1 MTQRPITRQG
11 INSDQAMTE
20 AARLQ
25 AAGNLA
31 AAEGL
36 YRGILASTPEF
47 HPAWQA
53 LGLIACQ
60 VGKLPLA
67 ADLIGKAITLDS
79 SVPLYHR
86 NLGEICRRLGRLV
99 EAIGAGERAVAL
111 APDDRDA
118 HYNLGLAYT
127 DSNRHGEAIL
137 CYRRALTL
145 NPAHNLSWNNLGAAL
160 EKMGDKAGAEEA
172 YARAVAIDPR
182 HAEAQ
187 NNLGAIYSEQ
197 GRLDEA
203 RHSFKAAISAR
214 PGFVEAHY
222 NLSSL
227 KTYTAED
234 PHLAQL
240 HTLAAQAASLPV
252 AARIRYNFALGKAR
266 EDVGEYD
273 RAFAAYA
280 EGNRLQHS
288 LLPHDEAQAEAVL
301 TRIKKIFTPDFLT
314 KPDGAFPPN
323 LGGKTPVFIVGM
335 PRSGTTLIEQILASH
350 PNVFGAG
357 ELIDL
362 HEVIHGAVGAI
373 TGQPFTAWAP
383 KLTADDFQ
391 HLGEE
396 YLERVWRL
404 NPEAA
409 YITDKMPANFFY
421 IGMIRRMLPQAR
433 IIHAMRD
440 PMDSCLSC
448 FARLFN
454 DTMAFAYDLGT
465 LGRYYVRYMQLMDHW
480 QATLPE
486 GTILN
491 VRYEEVVADVE
502 GQARRMLAYL
512 GLPWDDA
519 CLDFHNNKRLV
530 KTASIA
536 QVRRPI
542 YTTSVA
548 RWQRFG
554 PHLDPLFEIVKDYR
568 KTD

>member
-1 MTQRPITRQG
+1 MITG
-11 INSDQAMTE
+11 APKNMSTEQAMAE

-25 AAGNLA
+25 DQGQLA
-31 AAEGL
+31 KAEGL
-36 YRGILASTPEF
+36 YRQVLAISPEF
-47 HPAWQA
+47 HPAWHA
-53 LGLIACQ
+53 LGLLAHA

-67 ADLIGKAITLDS
+67 ADLISKAIALEATI
-79 SVPLYHR
+79 PLYHR
-86 NLGEICRRLGRLV
+86 NLGEICRRLGRLP
-99 EAIGAGERAVAL
+99 EAITAGERATTL
-111 APDDRDA
+111 AGDDLDA

-127 DSNRHGEAIL
+127 DSGRHGEAIP

-172 YARAVAIDPR
+172 YAKAVAIDPR

-227 KTYTAED
+227 KTYTADD

-240 HTLAAQAASLPV
+240 HTLAEQAASLPV
-252 AARIRYNFALGKAR
+252 AARIRYNFALGKAW

-314 KPDGAFPPN
+314 KPPEAFSGS
-323 LGGKTPVFIVGM
+323 LAGKTPVFIVGM

-350 PNVFGAG
+350 PAVFGAG

-362 HEVIHGAVGAI
+362 HEVIHGAPGAI
-373 TGQPFTAWAP
+373 TGQPFSNWAP
-383 KLTADDFQ
+383 RLADADFRA
-391 HLGEE
+391 LGEN

-404 NPEAA
+404 SPEAA

-440 PMDSCLSC
+440 PMDSCFSC

-486 GTILN
+486 GSILD

-502 GQARRMLAYL
+502 GQARRMLAFL

-519 CLDFHNNKRLV
+519 CLNFHKNKRPV
-530 KTASIA
+530 KTASVA
-536 QVRRPI
+536 QVRKPI

-548 RWQRFG
+548 RWQRFA
-554 PHLDPLFEIVKDYR
+554 PHLEPLLEIVKDYR
-568 KTD
+568 KNG

>member
-1 MTQRPITRQG
+1 MIQQTPATQDMNR
-11 INSDQAMTE
+11 DQAMAE
-20 AARLQ
+20 AARLHST
-25 AAGNLA
+25 GNLA
-31 AAEGL
+31 AAEGF
-36 YRGILASTPEF
+36 YRRILADAPNFS
-47 HPAWQA
+47 PAWHA

-67 ADLIGKAITLDS
+67 ADLIGKAIALDG
-79 SVPLYHR
+79 SVSLHHR
-86 NLGEICRRLGRLV
+86 NLGEICRRLGRLD
-99 EAIGAGERAVAL
+99 EAIGAGERAVAMT
-111 APDDRDA
+111 PNDREA

-127 DSNRHGEAIL
+127 DSDRHGEAIR
-137 CYRRALTL
+137 CYRQALTL
-145 NPAHNLSWNNLGAAL
+145 TPDHNLSWNNLGASL
-160 EKMGDKAGAEEA
+160 EKMGDKDGAEAA
-172 YARAVAIDPR
+172 YAKAVAIDPR

-197 GRLDEA
+197 GRLAEA
-203 RHSFKAAISAR
+203 RSCFEAATQAR
-214 PGFVEAHY
+214 PDFVEAHY

-227 KTYTAED
+227 KTYTATD
-234 PHLAQL
+234 PHLAAL
-240 HTLAAQAASLPV
+240 ETLAAQSATLPV

-266 EDVGEYD
+266 EDMGEYE

-280 EGNRLQHS
+280 EGNRLQHD
-288 LLPHDEAQAEAVL
+288 LLPHDEAQAEDMLA
-301 TRIKKIFTPDFLT
+301 RIKKTFAHGSLT
-314 KPDGAFPPN
+314 KPPGAFSPSQA
-323 LGGKTPVFIVGM
+323 GKTPVFIVGM

-350 PNVFGAG
+350 PAMFGAG
-357 ELIDL
+357 ELMDL
-362 HEVIHGAVGAI
+362 HEVIHGAVGAV

-383 KLTADDFQ
+383 KLTADDFLA
-391 HLGEE
+391 LGEK

-409 YITDKMPANFFY
+409 CITDKMPANFFY

-433 IIHAMRD
+433 IIHAVRD
-440 PMDSCLSC
+440 PMDSCFSC

-465 LGRYYVRYMQLMDHW
+465 LGRYYVRYIQLMEHW
-480 QATLPE
+480 QAVLPE
-486 GTILN
+486 ETILN

-502 GQARRMLAYL
+502 GQARRMLAHL

-519 CLDFHNNKRLV
+519 CLDFHNNTRLV
-530 KTASIA
+530 KTASVA

-554 PHLDPLFEIVKDYR
+554 QHLDPLFEIVKDYR
-568 KTD
+568 TTG

>member
-1 MTQRPITRQG
+1 M
-11 INSDQAMTE
+11 AE
-20 AARLQ
+20 AARQQ
-25 AAGNLA
+25 AAGNPA
-31 AAEGL
+31 AAEKL
-36 YRGILASTPEF
+36 YRQLLARTPDF
-47 HPAWQA
+47 HPAWHG

-67 ADLIGKAITLDS
+67 ADLIGKAITLDGS
-79 SVPLYHR
+79 APLYHR
-86 NLGEICRRLGRLV
+86 NLGEICRRLGRLA
-99 EAIGAGERAVAL
+99 EAIGADERAVAL

-127 DSNRHGEAIL
+127 DSNRHGEAIT
-137 CYRRALTL
+137 CYRRALAL
-145 NPAHNLSWNNLGAAL
+145 NPDHNLSWNNLGAAL
-160 EKMGDKAGAEEA
+160 EKMGDKDGAEAA
-172 YARAVAIDPR
+172 YAKAVAIDPR

-187 NNLGAIYSEQ
+187 NNLGAIFSEQ
-197 GRLDEA
+197 GRLEEA
-203 RHSFKAAISAR
+203 RRCFAAATEAS

-227 KTYTAED
+227 KTYLPDD
-234 PHLAQL
+234 PHLATL
-240 HTLAAQAASLPV
+240 EALAAQSATLPV

-273 RAFAAYA
+273 RAFTAYA
-280 EGNRLQHS
+280 DGNRLQHS
-288 LLPHDEAQAEAVL
+288 LLPHDESQAEATL
-301 TRIKKIFTPDFLT
+301 TRIKEIFAWDFLT
-314 KPDGAFPPN
+314 KPPGASP
-323 LGGKTPVFIVGM
+323 GSRAGKMPVFIVGM

-350 PNVFGAG
+350 PAVFGAG
-357 ELIDL
+357 ELVDL
-362 HEVIHGAVGAI
+362 HEVIHGAPHAI
-373 TGQPFTAWAP
+373 SGQPFTAWAP
-383 KLTADDFQ
+383 KLTDDEFLS
-391 HLGEE
+391 LGEN

-404 NPEAA
+404 NPEAVG
-409 YITDKMPANFFY
+409 ITDKMPANFFY

-519 CLDFHNNKRLV
+519 CLAFYNNKRLV
-530 KTASIA
+530 KTASVA

-542 YTTSVA
+542 YTTSVT

>member
-1 MTQRPITRQG
+1 MNR
-11 INSDQAMTE
+11 DQAMAE

-25 AAGNLA
+25 AAGNPA
-31 AAEGL
+31 AAENL
-36 YRGILASTPEF
+36 YRLILAGTPDF
-47 HPAWQA
+47 PPAWHA

-67 ADLIGKAITLDS
+67 ADLITKAIELDGS
-79 SVPLYHR
+79 IPLYHR
-86 NLGEICRRLGRLV
+86 NLGEICRRLGRLA
-99 EAIGAGERAVAL
+99 EAIGAGERATAL
-111 APDDRDA
+111 APQDLDA

-127 DSNRHGEAIL
+127 DSGDQQTAVR
-137 CYRRALTL
+137 CYRQALEL
-145 NPAHNLSWNNLGAAL
+145 NPGHNLSWNNLGASL
-160 EKMGDKAGAEEA
+160 EKMGDKNGAEAA
-172 YARAVAIDPR
+172 YAKAVAIDPR

-197 GRLDEA
+197 GRLAEA
-203 RHSFKAAISAR
+203 RSCFEAATQAR

-227 KTYTAED
+227 KTYTATD
-234 PHLAQL
+234 PHLAAL
-240 HTLAAQAASLPV
+240 ETLAAQSATLPV

-266 EDVGEYD
+266 EDMDEYD
-273 RAFAAYA
+273 QAFAAYA
-280 EGNRLQHS
+280 EGNRLQHD
-288 LLPHDEAQAEAVL
+288 LLPHDEAQAEDMLA
-301 TRIKKIFTPDFLT
+301 RIKNIFTLDFLT
-314 KPDGAFPPN
+314 KQAAAFS
-323 LGGKTPVFIVGM
+323 GSGTEKTPVFIVGM

-350 PNVFGAG
+350 PAVFGAG

-362 HEVIHGAVGAI
+362 HEVIHGAAGAA

-383 KLTADDFQ
+383 KLTADDFPL
-391 HLGEE
+391 LGEK

-409 YITDKMPANFFY
+409 CITDKMPANFFY

-440 PMDSCLSC
+440 PMDSCFSC

-465 LGRYYVRYMQLMDHW
+465 LGRYYVRYMQLMEHW

-486 GTILN
+486 GAILN

-519 CLDFHNNKRLV
+519 CLAFHDNKRLV
-530 KTASIA
+530 KTASVA

>member
-1 MTQRPITRQG
+1 MTQQPSEKQDMNLG
-11 INSDQAMTE
+11 QAMAE
-20 AARLQ
+20 AARLHST
-25 AAGNLA
+25 GNLA
-31 AAEGL
+31 AAENL
-36 YRGILASTPEF
+36 YRTILAASPDF
-47 HPAWQA
+47 APAWHA

-67 ADLIGKAITLDS
+67 ADLIGKAITLDN
-79 SVPLYHR
+79 SVALYSR
-86 NLGEICRRLGRLV
+86 NLCEICRRMGRLA
-99 EAIGAGERAVAL
+99 EAIGAGERAAAL
-111 APDDRDA
+111 APKDFDA

-127 DSNRHGEAIL
+127 DSGRQQEAIR
-137 CYRRALTL
+137 CYRQALAL

-160 EKMGDKAGAEEA
+160 EKMGDKDGAEAA

-187 NNLGAIYSEQ
+187 NNLGAIHSEQ
-197 GRLDEA
+197 GRLAEA
-203 RHSFKAAISAR
+203 RSCFEAAIVAK

-227 KTYTAED
+227 KTYTATD
-234 PHLAQL
+234 PHLAAL
-240 HTLAAQAASLPV
+240 ESLAAQATSLPV

-266 EDVGEYD
+266 EDMGEYD

-288 LLPHDEAQAEAVL
+288 LLPHDEAQAEDMLA
-301 TRIKKIFTPDFLT
+301 RIKNIFAHDFLRQ
-314 KPDGAFPPN
+314 PAGAFS
-323 LGGKTPVFIVGM
+323 GSGTGKTPVFIVGM

-350 PNVFGAG
+350 PAVFGAG

-362 HEVIHGAVGAI
+362 HEVIHTAPGAI
-373 TGQPFTAWAP
+373 NGQPFTTWAP
-383 KLTADDFQ
+383 KLTADDFLR
-391 HLGEE
+391 LGER
-396 YLERVWRL
+396 YLERVWQL
-404 NPEAA
+404 SPEAA
-409 YITDKMPANFFY
+409 CITDKMPANFFY
-421 IGMIRRMLPQAR
+421 LGMIRRMLPQAR

-440 PMDSCLSC
+440 PMDSCFSC

-454 DTMAFAYDLGT
+454 DTMAFAYDLTT

-486 GTILN
+486 GSILN

-512 GLPWDDA
+512 DLPWDNA
-519 CLDFHNNKRLV
+519 CLAFHDNKRLV
-530 KTASIA
+530 KTASVA

-554 PHLDPLFEIVKDYR
+554 PHLNPLFEIVKDYR

>member
-1 MTQRPITRQG
+1 MKQKPPTQQSLTR
-11 INSDQAMTE
+11 NQAIAE

-31 AAEGL
+31 AAENL
-36 YRGILASTPEF
+36 YRTILAASPDF
-47 HPAWQA
+47 APAWQT

-67 ADLIGKAITLDS
+67 ADLIAKAVALDGS
-79 SVPLYHR
+79 APLYHR
-86 NLGEICRRLGRLV
+86 NLCEICRRLGRLG

-111 APDDRDA
+111 APDDLDA

-127 DSNRHGEAIL
+127 DSGRQQEAIR
-137 CYRRALTL
+137 CYRRALAL
-145 NPAHNLSWNNLGAAL
+145 NPDHNLSWNNLGAAL

-172 YARAVAIDPR
+172 YTRAVAIDPC

-197 GRLDEA
+197 GRLAEA
-203 RHSFKAAISAR
+203 RICFEAAIQAR

-227 KTYTAED
+227 KTYTPGD
-234 PHLAQL
+234 PHLAAL
-240 HTLAAQAASLPV
+240 ESLAAQAAFLPV

-266 EDVGEYD
+266 EDTGEYD

-280 EGNRLQHS
+280 EGNRLQHG
-288 LLPHDEAQAEAVL
+288 LLPHDEAQAEDMLA
-301 TRIKKIFTPDFLT
+301 RIKNIFAHDFLT
-314 KPDGAFPPN
+314 KLAGAFS
-323 LGGKTPVFIVGM
+323 GRGTEKTPVFIVGM

-350 PNVFGAG
+350 PAVFGAG

-362 HEVIHGAVGAI
+362 HEVIHGAPGAI
-373 TGQPFTAWAP
+373 SGQPFTAWAP
-383 KLTADDFQ
+383 KLNDDDFRA
-391 HLGEE
+391 LGEN
-396 YLERVWRL
+396 YLERIQQLSPDRI
-404 NPEAA
+404 

-440 PMDSCLSC
+440 PMDSCFSC

-454 DTMAFAYDLGT
+454 DTMAFAYDMGT
-465 LGRYYVRYMQLMDHW
+465 LGRYYVRYMQLMEHW
-480 QATLPE
+480 QAVLPE

-512 GLPWDDA
+512 GLPWDDT
-519 CLDFHNNKRLV
+519 CLAFYDNKRLV
-530 KTASIA
+530 KTASVA

-554 PHLDPLFEIVKDYR
+554 QHLDPLFEIVKNYR
-568 KTD
+568 KRN